1 MRPHSPARAHFEKTA
16 AAQRTA
22 EPAPT
27 AGANQ
32 YELMLY
38 KLAEDKRRLK
48 GMQSFEQRAQVK
60 RELLPEY
67 EPWIEGVLTGDQ
79 GVQDDVLMTVMLW
92 RIDAGNLP
100 GALTIARYAIKH
112 KLAMPDQYQRT
123 VPCLLAE
130 EFADI
135 SLKEKA
141 TLDADAL
148 LEVAELTAA
157 EDMPDEV
164 RAKLHKAVGYAL
176 RDKAGGDKT
185 GIGLAYM
192 EQALDHLRRAL
203 QLHDKCGV
211 KKDIEKLERDIKNSA
226 TAAGNENPGSA
237 G

>member
-1 MRPHSPARAHFEKTA
+1 MSTPARKHFERVS
-16 AAQRTA
+16 AAQSKAA
-22 EPAPT
+22 EAETPRD
-27 AGANQ
+27 ANG
-32 YELMLY
+32 YELMLH

-48 GMQSFEQRAQVK
+48 GMQSLEQRAQVK

-67 EPWIEGVLTGDQ
+67 EPWIEGVLAGDQ

-92 RIDAGNLP
+92 RIDAGDLP

-112 KLAMPDQYQRT
+112 KLSMPDQYQRT

-176 RDKAGGDKT
+176 RDKAGGDKA

-203 QLHDKCGV
+203 HLHDKVGV

-226 TAAGNENPGSA
+226 SAAGNENPGSA